1 MCPAADVSKGGSKK
15 VTLSEMAIEVIR
27 RCPKGHSITVWA
39 NLHLNVSKKEA
50 GHFSKILQMPVS
62 QVPLALACQCYWAGP
77 PCARS
82 AFRLKP
88 TWSFSCCKL
97 DVGCPRAGKEK
108 LLSTNR
114 QALRFLRD
122 SKQLVSGRW
131 LEPQKLGSSVNVL
144 TTAFAT
150 AAAQHGVTT
159 ADPV

>member
-1 MCPAADVSKGGSKK
+1 M
-15 VTLSEMAIEVIR
+15 
-27 RCPKGHSITVWA
+27 
-39 NLHLNVSKKEA
+39 
-50 GHFSKILQMPVS
+50 F
-62 QVPLALACQCYWAGP
+62 
-77 PCARS
+77 
-82 AFRLKP
+82 
-88 TWSFSCCKL
+88 
-97 DVGCPRAGKEK
+97 GCPRAGKEK

-159 ADPV
+159 ADPVLAMGCR